1 MEKNLDKTLL
11 LDSSNEENSEASVI
25 QKEKNTFFDEDMS
38 SISDIGEK
46 NDLYTGEE
54 IIGGGNKDDIRELVD
69 NIKSNKIKDE
79 ENIKFKKIVKEWQSN
94 MSKKMSDNFLTFKK
108 EENTLTFMNKKTKRK

>member
-79 ENIKFKKIVKEWQSN
+79 ENIKFKKIVKEWKSN
-94 MSKKMSDNFLTFKK
+94 MSTKMSDNFLNFKK